1 MVRLY
6 KETKGDVDV
15 MRFSHIVLLLGLLT
29 GGVAQAQN
37 DAEVRADYRAV
48 PSLRQHLPLN
58 IADAV
63 GLGDSERRDVECIA
77 WNLYFEVRGGIM
89 NEQIAVAWIPINRAS
104 NPAFSRDICTNVFQY
119 GWAGGRRQYQFS
131 WAGIVL
137 GRNWR
142 REDDAWEKMQ
152 QLALR
157 VYRRE
162 IPDTASGATYFH
174 WSGLASWAPRARKT
188 RLGSHVFWNM

>member
-1 MVRLY
+1 
-6 KETKGDVDV
+6 

-37 DAEVRADYRAV
+37 GTGVHADPRAV
-48 PSLRQHLPLN
+48 PSLRQNLPLN
-58 IADAV
+58 ITEAS
-63 GLGDSERRDVECIA
+63 GLGDSKRRDVECIA
-77 WNLYFEVRGGIM
+77 WNLYFEVRGGIRS
-89 NEQIAVAWIPINRAS
+89 EQIAVAWIPINRTT

-119 GWAGGRRQYQFS
+119 GWAGGRRHYQFS

-142 REDDAWEKMQ
+142 REHDAWENMQ
-152 QLALR
+152 HLALR
-157 VYRRE
+157 VYRGE

-174 WSGLASWAPRARKT
+174 WAGMASWAPRNRKI